1 MWAFC
6 KLLLF
11 LFIFLFLIFLFYFLC
26 KFKAGR
32 LFCNMCIDEWVG
44 IWFVLVNFAVFVL
57 LLSFIDFRV
66 FFCFFI
72 DVIRFRGIR
81 DWYRYFFVR
90 KSHVVSCYRV
100 RHFCFLFVRDTHV
113 TIFLYM
119 RCMSYPATSPFVFA
133 HETYVIFFLTAFVQV
148 HLEWNSLR
156 SDFVY
161 KKLCHFLVIRVC
173 RF

>member
-1 MWAFC
+1 M
-6 KLLLF
+6 F

-81 DWYRYFFVR
+81 DWYRCFFCTEVPCRIVLPGTSLLFPFCTRHTRHDFFVHEV
-90 KSHVVSCYRV
+90 HVVSCHV
-100 RHFCFLFVRDTHV
+100 TFCFCARNVRY
-113 TIFLYM
+113 FFWLRLY
-119 RCMSYPATSPFVFA
+119 RC
-133 HETYVIFFLTAFVQV
+133 I
-148 HLEWNSLR
+148 
-156 SDFVY
+156 
-161 KKLCHFLVIRVC
+161 
-173 RF
+173 